1 MCLKPLPVTVG
12 VSFYTYPQM
21 IQLKTISTNSIKLHK
36 RTKHDNGVAF
46 CRLTNLASGV
56 SYEAPILLFN
66 YERWSEASIIPPAE
80 CPEGMYK
87 VEIGW
92 NNLGEDFEVETFK
105 GYIKATAQAHSEVEY
120 TTPDD
125 DTTDYI
131 YVN

>member
-1 MCLKPLPVTVG
+1 MG

-21 IQLKTISTNSIKLHK
+21 IQLTANTSNSVKVHK
-36 RTKHDNGVAF
+36 RTTGTEGTVF
-46 CRLTNLASGV
+46 CRLTNLSSDVQYSASIV
-56 SYEAPILLFN
+56 LFN
-66 YERWSEASIIPPAE
+66 YDRWSEASIVPPAE

-92 NNLGEDFEVETFK
+92 DDSGTESAVESFK
-105 GYIKATAQAHSEVEY
+105 GYVKTTAQAHSEVEY
-120 TTPDD
+120 ITPDD